1 MKFNT
6 PQNLQVIAT
15 LIDASILG
23 NADNQAI
30 GINEIHKVTEG
41 DICFVDH
48 PKYYNKCLQSKA
60 TIIIINN
67 KDVEIP
73 SGKTLLYCSDPFEAY
88 LKIVD
93 TYKPFIAST
102 EAISTKATF
111 GKNTIVMP
119 NVFIGDDVVLG
130 DDCVIHPNVTI
141 HNGTIIGNNVVIQSG
156 SVIGSDAFYY
166 NTKKN
171 REVWFKR
178 MKSCGNVLIEDNV
191 EIGSGCTIDRGVT
204 DSTIIGKGT
213 IMDNQVHIGH
223 DVTVGKNCLFAA
235 QVGIAGATV
244 IEDGVTL
251 WGQVGVNK
259 TITIGSGA
267 VVMGQSGVVGN
278 IDGNK
283 MYWGTPAINFGDK
296 KRESVWIKRIPELWN
311 KIRG

>member
-1 MKFNT
+1 MRKILYAILM
-6 PQNLQVIAT
+6 LQ
-15 LIDASILG
+15 
-23 NADNQAI
+23 
-30 GINEIHKVTEG
+30 
-41 DICFVDH
+41 ICLLKAQ
-48 PKYYNKCLQSKA
+48 PSNA
-60 TIIIINN
+60 TIQAN
-67 KDVEIP
+67 V
-73 SGKTLLYCSDPFEAY
+73 
-88 LKIVD
+88 KI
-93 TYKPFIAST
+93 
-102 EAISTKATF
+102 
-111 GKNTIVMP
+111 GKNCIIHPGVRIYKDCE
-119 NVFIGDDVVLG
+119 IGDD
-130 DDCVIHPNVTI
+130 CIIHSNVIIGADGFGFAPNE
-141 HNGTIIGNNVVIQSG
+141 NGT
-156 SVIGSDAFYY
+156 F
-166 NTKKN
+166 KK
-171 REVWFKR
+171 VKQL
-178 MKSCGNVLIEDNV
+178 GNVLIEDNV

-311 KIRG
+311 KIMG

>member
-15 LIDASILG
+15 LIDASIFG
-23 NADNQAI
+23 NAHNEAI

-73 SGKTLLYCSDPFEAY
+73 NGKTLLYCSDPFEAY

-130 DDCVIHPNVTI
+130 NDCVIHPNVTI

-311 KIRG
+311 KIMG